1 MKNILFCFLF
11 LILSFQFANAQL
23 NASEKEILSEA
34 LVKRVNHLRKK
45 LGKHPLKRDT
55 DLVKAAQLHSD
66 YMVKKN
72 SLNHNQI
79 GTEFPKP
86 KDRILHFNKSFIS
99 FGENVLYSKPVRYPL
114 NKKALNKLAFD
125 MFRAWKASPGHYANM
140 ISDAFTYGDFAF
152 TLHPKSKRVFATQ
165 VFGKKGYIIPNQLSS
180 NAFSVKQGDNTC
192 ASLIGN
198 NSNIIVNI
206 GNRISVENGEVIY
219 GGHKIETIKRLL
231 KNKNDGIAVDL
242 ITRDQMRCG
251 EDNTLDASEIYDGI
265 MLKPIYRDAV
275 FSNNMAKNKQRLIVS
290 LGKIPEH
297 LKSKKIS
304 PNIIVIKD
312 GKKCSYTQPAY
323 IPSGRYDL
331 RAIAPII
338 NRPNI
343 ALKTEGVNSIHQI
356 HFDFETGKITPIKDP
371 IVDFNIGKLHSIDIK
386 SFTSVDGTASANAIL
401 HKKRAEYIN
410 SYLARNIKTEHIP
423 IVIEAKENWDLCN
436 YQVEL
441 LGLEN
446 TFNSQKDIRNYVK
459 RNASNTWKDALQKQR
474 QSKAILYQ
482 YGTWDTSHS
491 NYLNYNL
498 MDALL
503 NNNFDL
509 ANKAL
514 ATMYDSKQSNLF
526 LNEEFI
532 INKLFDKKEL
542 VQNVSALL
550 LKNIGYYD
558 LDNVVF
564 FVRNWLSQPELLSK
578 DAQKNL
584 LNLYAITSRQ
594 LLRYWDTST
603 EDFSK
608 VLHPKKVEPLF
619 ESYKSEDTVNPLFLN
634 FHMAS
639 IEYYAQIN
647 YSSKIDES
655 FDFITDYFRSVSL
668 TIQDDIDLALFFNSW
683 SMYHLTNESLLHR
696 YHDKTLNEAA
706 CFLLLQTYVAYN
718 RDSNPEILFNLNKL
732 AIKFNKTRWCK
743 WINKDFQNLNNES
756 IKNLYC
762 KTCNTEN

>member
-1 MKNILFCFLF
+1 MKNTLLYFLF
-11 LILSFQFANAQL
+11 LILPLQFTTAQL
-23 NASEKEILSEA
+23 NASEKETLSEL
-34 LVKRVNHLRKK
+34 LVKRVNDLRQK
-45 LGKHPLKRDT
+45 LGKHTLKRDI

-79 GTEFPKP
+79 STDFPKP
-86 KDRILHFNKSFIS
+86 KDRILHFNKSYVS
-99 FGENVLYSKPVRYPL
+99 FGENVLFSKPIRSSL
-114 NKKALNKLAFD
+114 NKKTLEKLAFD
-125 MFRAWKASPGHYANM
+125 MYRSWKGSPGHYANM
-140 ISDAFTYGDFAF
+140 ISDEFTYGDFAF
-152 TLHPKSKRVFATQ
+152 TFHPKSKRIFATQ
-165 VFGKKGYIIPNQLSS
+165 VFGKKGYIIPNQLSK
-180 NAFSVKQGDNTC
+180 NAFSVKKGDNTC
-192 ASLIGN
+192 SNLIGN

-206 GNRISVENGEVIY
+206 GNRISVENGEIIY
-219 GGHKIETIKRLL
+219 GGHRIETIKRIL
-231 KNKNDGIAVDL
+231 KNETDGIAVDL
-242 ITRDQMRCG
+242 LAREQMACG
-251 EDNTLDASEIYDGI
+251 EDNKLDASEIYEGV
-265 MLKPIYRDAV
+265 MLKPIYRDAI
-275 FSNNMAKNKQRLIVS
+275 FSNNVAKNKQRLIVS
-290 LGKIPEH
+290 LGKVPEH
-297 LKSKKIS
+297 LSSKTVS

-331 RAIAPII
+331 RSIAPILY
-338 NRPNI
+338 RPAI
-343 ALKTEGVNSIHQI
+343 ALKTKGVNSINQI
-356 HFDFETGKITPIKDP
+356 HFDFKTGKTTPIKDP
-371 IVDFNIGKLHSIDIK
+371 IIDFKIGKLHSIDIK
-386 SFTSVDGTASANAIL
+386 SFTSVDGNASANAIL
-401 HKKRAEYIN
+401 HKKRAGYIN
-410 SYLARNIKTEHIP
+410 SYLTKTIKTDNTSI
-423 IVIEAKENWDLCN
+423 IIEAKENWGLCN
-436 YQVEL
+436 YQIEL
-441 LGLEN
+441 LGLED
-446 TFNSQKDIRNYVK
+446 TFNSQKDIRDYVK
-459 RNASNTWKDALQKQR
+459 KNASTTWKDALQKQR

-482 YGTWDTSHS
+482 YGTWDTSDS

-514 ATMYDSKQSNLF
+514 ATMHDSENSNLF

-578 DAQKNL
+578 DAQRNL

-594 LLRYWDTST
+594 LLKYWDTST

-608 VLHPKKVEPLF
+608 VLHPQKVEPLL
-619 ESYKSEDTVNPLFLN
+619 ESYKSEETVNPLFLN

-647 YSSKIDES
+647 YNSKIDES

-683 SMYHLTNESLLHR
+683 SMYHLTKESLLHR
-696 YHDKTLNEAA
+696 YHDKTLNEEA
-706 CFLLLQTYVAYN
+706 CFLLLQTYVAN
-718 RDSNPEILFNLNKL
+718 DENSNSEILFNLNKL

-743 WINKDFQNLNNES
+743 WINKDFQNLRNEG
-756 IKNLYC
+756 IKNLFC
-762 KTCNTEN
+762 KTCKIED